1 MAHIRKSFGSAMT
14 VLYHIVMK
22 EIYNIGVGEKKGE
35 VVQCSRVK

>member
-1 MAHIRKSFGSAMT
+1 MAHIRKSFGNVMT

-22 EIYNIGVGEKKGE
+22 GIYTIGVEVKKGK